1 MMRRPPISTLTY
13 TLLPYTTFFRAW
25 NLGPMAETVRNL
37 CSPDGLMSAAQHD
50 SLYLRHYV
58 DTFGVPA
65 DAAAEVALTC
75 RENAHDNERAL
86 MRGRP
91 PTRED
96 YDAAPYIAEPLRKYD
111 CCLETDCA
119 AAVVVTSLE
128 RARDLRDRKS
138 TRLNSSH

>member
-1 MMRRPPISTLTY
+1 M
-13 TLLPYTTFFRAW
+13 

-37 CSPDGLMSAAQHD
+37 YAPYGLSSAAQHYR
-50 SLYLRHYV
+50 LYLRHYV

-91 PTRED
+91 LTRED

-111 CCLETDCA
+111 CCLENDCA
-119 AAVVVTSLE
+119 AAVVVPSLE
-128 RARDLRDRKS
+128 RARDQTGRAPR
-138 TRLNSSH
+138 RERVCQ

>member
-1 MMRRPPISTLTY
+1 M
-13 TLLPYTTFFRAW
+13 

-37 CSPDGLMSAAQHD
+37 YAPYGLMSAAQHY

-86 MRGRP
+86 MRGRSEEH
-91 PTRED
+91 TSELQSLMRIS
-96 YDAAPYIAEPLRKYD
+96 YAVF
-111 CCLETDCA
+111 CLQNT
-119 AAVVVTSLE
+119 THTIQQHNL
-128 RARDLRDRKS
+128 
-138 TRLNSSH
+138 T